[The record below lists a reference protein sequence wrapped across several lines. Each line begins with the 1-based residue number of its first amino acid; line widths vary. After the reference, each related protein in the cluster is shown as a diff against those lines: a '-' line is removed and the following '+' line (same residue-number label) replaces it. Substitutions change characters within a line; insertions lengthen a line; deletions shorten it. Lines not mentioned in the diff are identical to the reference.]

1 MANSNSFFAFLAG
14 AVTGAALLLLANTD
28 KGVEVMEDIKEK
40 GSEALNDGR
49 AAVLN
54 GLDKLENGRNS
65 KPRRTRKKRRPS
77 NMAKENS
84 ALGVL
89 AGETRDYVN
98 LAIDEVKLKTT
109 RGLSTALGQI
119 LSWLI
124 IIAVLSLVLG
134 LLSLALLQWI
144 NGLVGSPWGTLIV
157 AAVFGLALLI
167 LFLNRQKL
175 FRNMFV
181 KLFIDVFYDTD
192 DDEQ

>member
-1 MANSNSFFAFLAG
+1 
-14 AVTGAALLLLANTD
+14 
-28 KGVEVMEDIKEK
+28 
-40 GSEALNDGR
+40 
-49 AAVLN
+49 
-54 GLDKLENGRNS
+54 
-65 KPRRTRKKRRPS
+65 
-77 NMAKENS
+77 MAKENS
-84 ALGVL
+84 LGIL
-89 AGETRDYVN
+89 AKETQDYIN

-175 FRNMFV
+175 FRDMFV

>member
-1 MANSNSFFAFLAG
+1 
-14 AVTGAALLLLANTD
+14 
-28 KGVEVMEDIKEK
+28 
-40 GSEALNDGR
+40 
-49 AAVLN
+49 
-54 GLDKLENGRNS
+54 
-65 KPRRTRKKRRPS
+65 
-77 NMAKENS
+77 MAKENS

-144 NGLVGSPWGTLIV
+144 NRLVGSPWGTLIV

-175 FRNMFV
+175 FRDMFV

>member
-1 MANSNSFFAFLAG
+1 
-14 AVTGAALLLLANTD
+14 
-28 KGVEVMEDIKEK
+28 
-40 GSEALNDGR
+40 
-49 AAVLN
+49 
-54 GLDKLENGRNS
+54 
-65 KPRRTRKKRRPS
+65 
-77 NMAKENS
+77 MAKENS

-144 NGLVGSPWGTLIV
+144 NGLVGSPWGPLIV

-175 FRNMFV
+175 FRDMFV

>member
-1 MANSNSFFAFLAG
+1 
-14 AVTGAALLLLANTD
+14 
-28 KGVEVMEDIKEK
+28 
-40 GSEALNDGR
+40 
-49 AAVLN
+49 
-54 GLDKLENGRNS
+54 
-65 KPRRTRKKRRPS
+65 
-77 NMAKENS
+77 MAKENS

-124 IIAVLSLVLG
+124 IISVLSLVLG
-134 LLSLALLQWI
+134 LLSFALLQWL

-157 AAVFGLALLI
+157 AGVFLLVLLV

-175 FRNMFV
+175 FRDLFV

-192 DDEQ
+192 DEDDEQ